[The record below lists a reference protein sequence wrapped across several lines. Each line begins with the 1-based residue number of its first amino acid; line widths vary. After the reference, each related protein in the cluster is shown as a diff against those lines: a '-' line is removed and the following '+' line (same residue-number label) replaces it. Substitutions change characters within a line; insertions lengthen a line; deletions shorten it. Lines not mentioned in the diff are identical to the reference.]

1 MVEKASVCALAALAF
16 ASCLP
21 LVAQND
27 SFAERERAL
36 QRELAAQREAEVEQG
51 ARARALA
58 EQERAQQEAIATQ
71 ERERVAEQR
80 EIAAREREVAARQ
93 REVVARQR
101 EQQQESAE
109 HMRELASELAKAKA
123 QLAASAAEIG
133 RLSAQL
139 SRPVVRDVQNGLTNI
154 RVLGQRA
161 ILGIIIENGD
171 AGVRV
176 TGVTPNGPA
185 AAAGVRVGDTITAI
199 NGFDLAGRA
208 GNGSGPPTAA
218 LLGQLGEVEAGQDV
232 ELRVLRDG
240 NSRNLVVKAGED
252 GPLPFRF
259 EPGNYVAGPSG
270 SWFGGDGDFF
280 QMFRGRWND
289 VELVS
294 LTPALGD
301 YFGTDEG
308 LLVVRA
314 GRMGEL
320 GLRDGDVILELGGR
334 QPQTPEHAMRIL
346 ASFEPGE
353 SLQTS
358 IMRQKRRE
366 ALTMTVPVAAPGARR
381 EDGIF

>member
-1 MVEKASVCALAALAF
+1 MYSLAALVF
-16 ASCLP
+16 TLP
-21 LVAQND
+21 LAAQND

-36 QRELAAQREAEVEQG
+36 QRDLAERQQAVAEQDEHI
-51 ARARALA
+51 RALA
-58 EQERAQQEAIATQ
+58 EQQNIQQRAVAER
-71 ERERVAEQR
+71 ERERVAQAE
-80 EIAAREREVAARQ
+80 RQ
-93 REVVARQR
+93 REVAQR
-101 EQQQESAE
+101 TQLEQQQESAE
-109 HMRELASELAKAKA
+109 HMRKLASELAKAKA

-139 SRPVVRDVQNGLTNI
+139 SRPVIRDVQNSLANI

-185 AAAGVRVGDTITAI
+185 AAAGVQAGDTIAAI
-199 NGFDLAGRA
+199 DGFELAGRP
-208 GNGSGPPTAA
+208 GGGSGPPTAA
-218 LLGQLGEVEAGQDV
+218 FLRQLADVEAGQDV
-232 ELRVLRDG
+232 ELRIVRDG

-252 GPLPFRF
+252 GSPPLRF
-259 EPGNYVAGPSG
+259 DPGRYVAGPSG

-280 QMFRGRWND
+280 EMFRGRWND

-294 LTPALGD
+294 LTPALGE
-301 YFGTDEG
+301 YFGTDDG

-314 GRMGEL
+314 GRMGDL

-358 IMRQKRRE
+358 IMRAQRRE
-366 ALTMTVPVAAPGARR
+366 TLTMTVPIAAQGPRDD
-381 EDGIF
+381 DGVF